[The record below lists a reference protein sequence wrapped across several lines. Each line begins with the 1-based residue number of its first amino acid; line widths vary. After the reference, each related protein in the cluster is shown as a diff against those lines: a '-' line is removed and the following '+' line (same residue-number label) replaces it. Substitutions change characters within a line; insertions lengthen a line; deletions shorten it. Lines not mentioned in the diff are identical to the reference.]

1 MRWDLSD
8 YAALPD
14 WQPSAA
20 HEENPDQYD
29 LFAVPYKL
37 PFQALSLSAQNP
49 WLADL
54 SERHPFA
61 FRLLMHRRAADARGI
76 GDGDE
81 VTVTSRAGSVTG
93 KVRLSE
99 GIHPEVVAVAG
110 INGHWAKGLP
120 VARGR
125 GLHFNSLVSL
135 DLDNVDKLSSAF
147 DSKVKVRV
155 ARTSGA
161 ASGPRPFWD
170 RVAAALPLARG
181 WRR

>member
-1 MRWDLSD
+1 MRLATDFVVWLTSLTNVNKSSDLNLSIRPI
-8 YAALPD
+8 AGALGAEI
-14 WQPSAA
+14 QGV
-20 HEENPDQYD
+20 N
-29 LFAVPYKL
+29 
-37 PFQALSLSAQNP
+37 
-49 WLADL
+49 LADASGRVIDDLREAFNRYHVLVFREQEL
-54 SERHPFA
+54 SPAEQKHFAQHFGCLETHPY
-61 FRLLMHRRAADARGI
+61 I
-76 GDGDE
+76 
-81 VTVTSRAGSVTG
+81 TG
-93 KVRLSE
+93 LE
-99 GIHPEVVAVAG
+99 DHPEVVAVSG